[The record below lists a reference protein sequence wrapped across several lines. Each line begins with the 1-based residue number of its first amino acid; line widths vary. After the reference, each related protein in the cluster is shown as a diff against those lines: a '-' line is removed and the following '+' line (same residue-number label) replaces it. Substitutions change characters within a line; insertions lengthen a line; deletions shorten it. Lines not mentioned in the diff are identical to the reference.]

1 MSSRNRDI
9 ARILGKTEA
18 INPNNTSLKATG
30 GSTAIAVYSS
40 LDSLPTTSLTAGDQA
55 YVSGNNRLY
64 VSNGSG
70 WYNVAVVNAT
80 PSLSLSSSGTISLAS
95 DGTPTVITMTATD
108 SDNANLVLSLES
120 GGDAH

>member
-18 INPNNTSLKATG
+18 ANPNNTSLKVTG
-30 GSTAIAVYSS
+30 GLTAITVYSS

-55 YVSGNNRLY
+55 YVSANSRLY

-70 WYNVAVVNAT
+70 WYNVAIVNAT
-80 PSLSLSSSGTISLAS
+80 PTLSLSASS
-95 DGTPTVITMTATD
+95 VF
-108 SDNANLVLSLES
+108 N
-120 GGDAH
+120 